1 MRKPTYI
8 MVISVLGLAQQLG
21 VHPQTI
27 RRWDRAGTLP
37 ADFRT
42 PGGHRRY
49 RRNEGGELGETIGYV
64 RVSSHDQK
72 EDLERQRSAVAA
84 GAAQAGKPCDRII
97 SDLGSGMN
105 YQKRGFLQ
113 LLTLLL
119 AGKVKTLVLAY
130 KDRLLRF
137 GSEIV
142 FRICK
147 AMGTE
152 VVILQQEEK
161 IDPQQRFCQDLVEIM
176 TVFCSKI
183 YGQRS
188 HANRKARQAAQKLAN
203 DQV

>member
-1 MRKPTYI
+1 MTL
-8 MVISVLGLAQQLG
+8 SVLALARQLG

-27 RRWDRAGTLP
+27 RRWDREGTLR

-49 RRNEGGELGETIGYV
+49 RSTPQEGETVGYV

-72 EDLERQRSAVAA
+72 ADLERQRTAVAE

-97 SDLGSGMN
+97 ADLGSGMN
-105 YQKRGFLQ
+105 YKKRGFLQ

-152 VVILQQEEK
+152 VVILKQEEQT
-161 IDPQQRFCQDLVEIM
+161 DPQQRFCQDLIEIM

-183 YGQRS
+183 YGQRG
-188 HANRKARQAAQKLAN
+188 HANRRAREASAN
-203 DQV
+203 A

>member
-1 MRKPTYI
+1 MMKGITCNTVPPDWRPLN
-8 MVISVLGLAQQLG
+8 VLRPIKSNRHL
-21 VHPQTI
+21 T
-27 RRWDRAGTLP
+27 
-37 ADFRT
+37 
-42 PGGHRRY
+42 
-49 RRNEGGELGETIGYV
+49 
-64 RVSSHDQK
+64 
-72 EDLERQRSAVAA
+72 
-84 GAAQAGKPCDRII
+84 
-97 SDLGSGMN
+97 SD
-105 YQKRGFLQ
+105 
-113 LLTLLL
+113 
-119 AGKVKTLVLAY
+119 VY

>member
-1 MRKPTYI
+1 MMKGITCNTVPPDWQRLDTFHASRI
-8 MVISVLGLAQQLG
+8 
-21 VHPQTI
+21 
-27 RRWDRAGTLP
+27 
-37 ADFRT
+37 
-42 PGGHRRY
+42 
-49 RRNEGGELGETIGYV
+49 
-64 RVSSHDQK
+64 
-72 EDLERQRSAVAA
+72 DLHLT
-84 GAAQAGKPCDRII
+84 
-97 SDLGSGMN
+97 SD
-105 YQKRGFLQ
+105 
-113 LLTLLL
+113 
-119 AGKVKTLVLAY
+119 VY

>member
-1 MRKPTYI
+1 MDI
-8 MVISVLGLAQQLG
+8 MSTMTTLSVLGLAQQLG

-27 RRWDRAGTLP
+27 RRWDRQGKLV

-42 PGGHRRY
+42 SGGHRRY
-49 RRNEGGELGETIGYV
+49 KQREGGTGETVGYV

-72 EDLERQRSAVAA
+72 EDLERQRQAVAA
-84 GAAQAGKPCDRII
+84 GASAAGKPCDRII
-97 SDLGSGMN
+97 TDLGSGMN
-105 YQKRGFLQ
+105 DQKRGFLQ
-113 LLTLLL
+113 LLALLL

-152 VVILQQEEK
+152 VLILKQVEQV
-161 IDPQQRFCQDLVEIM
+161 DPQQRFCQDLVEIM

-188 HANRKARQAAQKLAN
+188 HANCKLRNAHL
-203 DQV
+203 

>member
-1 MRKPTYI
+1 MNTI
-8 MVISVLGLAQQLG
+8 ATLSVFGLAEQLG

-27 RRWDRAGTLP
+27 RRWDREGQLV

-49 RRNEGGELGETIGYV
+49 KRAAGGGGETVGYV

-72 EDLERQRSAVAA
+72 EDLARQREAVAM
-84 GAAQAGKPCDRII
+84 GAAAAGKPCDRII
-97 SDLGSGMN
+97 TDLGSGMN

-147 AMGTE
+147 TMGTE
-152 VVILQQEEK
+152 VIILKHQEP

-188 HANRKARQAAQKLAN
+188 HANRKLRNAQ
-203 DQV
+203 V

>member
-1 MRKPTYI
+1 MARAFFTHL
-8 MVISVLGLAQQLG
+8 VLAKI
-21 VHPQTI
+21 HPFT
-27 RRWDRAGTLP
+27 
-37 ADFRT
+37 
-42 PGGHRRY
+42 GGHGRISRL
-49 RRNEGGELGETIGYV
+49 RVNAGLPGHGDGGYV

-72 EDLERQRSAVAA
+72 EDLERQRQAVAT
-84 GAAQAGKPCDRII
+84 GASAAGKPCDRII
-97 SDLGSGMN
+97 TDLGSGMN

-137 GSEIV
+137 GSEII

-152 VVILQQEEK
+152 VLILRQEEK

-188 HANRKARQAAQKLAN
+188 HANRKARQSADPKPSNAQ
-203 DQV
+203 V

>member
-8 MVISVLGLAQQLG
+8 MVISVLGLAPQLG

-49 RRNEGGELGETIGYV
+49 RRNEGGEWGETIGYV

-119 AGKVKTLVLAY
+119 AGKVKTLVLATRTGSSAS
-130 KDRLLRF
+130 DPRLFSVSARPWALRLSSSSRRRRSTLNS
-137 GSEIV
+137 GSA
-142 FRICK
+142 K
-147 AMGTE
+147 T
-152 VVILQQEEK
+152 
-161 IDPQQRFCQDLVEIM
+161 
-176 TVFCSKI
+176 
-183 YGQRS
+183 
-188 HANRKARQAAQKLAN
+188 
-203 DQV
+203 